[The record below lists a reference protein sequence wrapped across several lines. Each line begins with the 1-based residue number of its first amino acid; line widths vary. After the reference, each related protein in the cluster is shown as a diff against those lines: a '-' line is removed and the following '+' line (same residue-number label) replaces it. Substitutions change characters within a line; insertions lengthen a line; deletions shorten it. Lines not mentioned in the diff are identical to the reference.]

1 MNYSPLIGT
10 GAFNSFQFH
19 FFAAPQVGLR
29 EGEEFQRFVR
39 FFWCCWLVVH
49 CTWLQQPVHPSRT
62 HLGDVQHFM
71 GWKQPAGSV
80 HCPARS
86 ALRFAAFFWQH
97 FCGCTNARVGSAGG
111 TDASRGGG
119 SMSTSKAV

>member
-1 MNYSPLIGT
+1 MFISRRLLNYSPLIGT
-10 GAFNSFQFH
+10 GAFNSFLFH
-19 FFAAPQVGLR
+19 FFAAPQVDLR
-29 EGEEFQRFVR
+29 EGEEFRRFVR

-71 GWKQPAGSV
+71 GWKQPVGSV

-86 ALRFAAFFWQH
+86 ALRFAAF
-97 FCGCTNARVGSAGG
+97 CGNISVDAQTLGWALLVGL
-111 TDASRGGG
+111 
-119 SMSTSKAV
+119 M